1 MKQMTT
7 NQSLVCYGLGG
18 VTALTGWFNNM
29 FAMAGM
35 LVLFIISVTMTIEG
49 E

>member
-1 MKQMTT
+1 MKQLTT

-18 VTALTGWFNNM
+18 LTAWVGWFNNM
-29 FAMAGM
+29 FVMAGM
-35 LVLFIISVTMTIEG
+35 LVLFIISVSMTFEG